1 MRARSAHGPLLL
13 FAALAVWGTLGVAPT
28 LAQDTPQPTAQP
40 QPAQP
45 KPAAQQPALPP
56 RPDPKSVAR
65 PTLPRI
71 KVTSVKVHG
80 ANQLGAGRVISIL
93 GTRASSWLPWGR
105 KRYFDRAVF
114 NADIGRV
121 EAYYMDRGFPDAKV
135 TAFDAML
142 NQQQNAIRISITID
156 EGQPRRVERLTLDG
170 FDVLTAREIRDLRRV
185 LPLHAGDIA
194 DRAQITATQ
203 TMATRALQDRGYPL
217 ALVSTEETNEAN
229 RQVVLTMRASPGAVA
244 NYGAI
249 TVNGNMSVGDD
260 VITRTLAFKPG
271 NRFSLATIQLSQRR
285 LYDLGLFQL
294 ATVKPDTEQVVDN
307 VVPVNVTVAEAK
319 HRQIRLSAGY
329 GSEEKAR
336 GEASWKHVNFLGGA
350 RTATVEGKWSSL
362 DRGVRTSFKQPYLFS
377 PRVSLTFSGQG
388 WFTNEPAFHL
398 NTSGGRSTIN
408 YELTQRNPVSGRG
421 GESTISASFIG
432 EREDYTITPE
442 FLGDLSFRSQLIA
455 LGLNPIKGESSGLLG
470 AIALDYRRSTAANVL
485 DARRGYVINAH
496 AERAGGWLPGDFTYQ
511 EYTFEARHYQTLGRI
526 GVLASRARIGTIDG
540 AGSDNAN
547 CFTPDV
553 TTTPTPTPTPAPHCP
568 VPFFKRYFLGGSNSL
583 RGWGRFEVS
592 QLSGSGLPIG
602 GHSMLEMS
610 TEVRAPLFGKIAGV
624 LFFDAGSVAIDPWHV
639 AAKELRYDMG
649 PGLRYVTPIGPIRV
663 DFGYQLNPIDGL
675 LIDGQPETRRW
686 RLHFS
691 LGQAF

>member
-80 ANQLGAGRVISIL
+80 ATQLGAGRVISIL